1 MITYAE
7 PLTSLRRDYD
17 SSLALEKRNFLNLDN
32 LNEYNNRL
40 KDLEGLL
47 ETSVEDSI
55 LLDTTSMSM
64 NDVSVEIASQIMPAM
79 RKKYIKSF
87 QQKYDLK

>member
-1 MITYAE
+1 M
-7 PLTSLRRDYD
+7 
-17 SSLALEKRNFLNLDN
+17 DN

-79 RKKYIKSF
+79 RKRYIKSF

>member
-1 MITYAE
+1 M
-7 PLTSLRRDYD
+7 
-17 SSLALEKRNFLNLDN
+17 DN
-32 LNEYNNRL
+32 LNEYNNHL

-79 RKKYIKSF
+79 RKRYIKSF

>member
-1 MITYAE
+1 M
-7 PLTSLRRDYD
+7 
-17 SSLALEKRNFLNLDN
+17 DN

-64 NDVSVEIASQIMPAM
+64 NDVSIGVTSQILPVI
-79 RKKYIKSF
+79 RKRYIKAF
-87 QQKYDLK
+87 QQKYNLQ

>member
-1 MITYAE
+1 M
-7 PLTSLRRDYD
+7 
-17 SSLALEKRNFLNLDN
+17 DN

-64 NDVSVEIASQIMPAM
+64 NDVSVEIVSQIMPAM